1 MHFVFLMTTLQ
12 SCCEHW
18 FKLKYHYYYLYSLTE
33 IYNFLGSIHFKG
45 VIMDGVL
52 LHFYYL
58 VSLYFILYMH
68 VYMCAFV
75 SMSVYE

>member
-1 MHFVFLMTTLQ
+1 MNTGLNSNITIIIL
-12 SCCEHW
+12 SII
-18 FKLKYHYYYLYSLTE
+18 LTE